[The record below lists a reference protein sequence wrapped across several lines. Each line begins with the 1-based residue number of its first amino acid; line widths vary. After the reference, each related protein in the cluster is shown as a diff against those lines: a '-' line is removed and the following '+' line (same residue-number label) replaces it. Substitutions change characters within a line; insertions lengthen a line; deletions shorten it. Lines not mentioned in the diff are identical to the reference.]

1 MKVKNVKPISGFKK
15 TRFNSWQRLFSGVRS
30 KCLIFFS
37 DVAVVLKK
45 IEQKLISLNIL
56 SDKVF
61 QSADSTH
68 FQSSYFSRN
77 QKKVLFANFFVGL
90 LQTIIDL
97 IQLFS
102 QQNEQQLNI
111 LTIILNIVLT
121 IMSSLF
127 LFKLSNKIIIFLLVN
142 LIRVILDISLRFRVI
157 SSQTG
162 GSFDYS
168 LFFLSQN
175 IVMLLMVN
183 SHMISNSYIKKI
195 SWLAVQFIILTLMVV
210 SVRYFSFLVLK
221 AFIYTYIHSV
231 LANLIINFEVGMFQ
245 EVYEFKNEALQE
257 KIEIEEILNIISSG
271 ILIIDVDLSQVLFA
285 NMKLMEMFNGGWE
298 ITKFKNWNLKG
309 LLEIFSKEI
318 SKITERIFYDNT
330 KEEKNYN
337 KFYTEKKEMSK
348 DRFQDFSEI
357 HENSK
362 EKGYYLNTYAKFQDI
377 FQHLKT
383 NFDYM
388 HKRSMSQNL
397 SAVKSGKHLQLIIK
411 PTVYKQKKAFFLIF
425 NQAFEDEEAL
435 QDLNLKEKQKSF
447 GDNRISL
454 SFLLEIIHK
463 LRVPLSMIMSSL
475 KLIMDKKIQETANLM
490 NSLICGLK
498 FQDVCLQ
505 NIIELLIFPNENI
518 MIHSKKIEFKSII
531 NEVSEH
537 FSYLAEL
544 KDISMTTL
552 IDEKLPIGF
561 RSDECKLKQIFYVL
575 LDNAIK
581 FSPNGGV
588 IKFMV
593 SYKPLLKKAKFI
605 IEDTGIGISIEDLSK
620 LKKVLANPDL
630 KLYLE
635 KGGNANKIGLLLCQN
650 YILMLNK
657 TQPFGLKVKSKENE
671 SSTFSFYLDLEDQSL
686 KMSTN
691 DQDNPIKV
699 DIPMV
704 KNLSPEKK
712 PALISRNESGL
723 VIDFNKA
730 VKLQNYQISEE
741 FQRRLMKIKDKTTI
755 ATKVIGIENLEMDE
769 SNYDAN
775 IENTPHM
782 GIKLPSYDIT
792 IKSPLPEKINE
803 VSKSSFESDVFP
815 DDRKKPLCED
825 FLVIN
830 ENYFHLI
837 TLETLLGLN
846 NWRFVKYFDLQSALK
861 MMAAKI
867 QTRSYQDLYRVILIE
882 IGLDLQK
889 NLTNLKILKKGFIKQ
904 KIPYI
909 PIIGYCSLENK
920 EISEVLIDKGLSDMM
935 ILPITE
941 REFFHKLSP
950 WVVRE
955 KT

>member
-1 MKVKNVKPISGFKK
+1 
-15 TRFNSWQRLFSGVRS
+15 
-30 KCLIFFS
+30 
-37 DVAVVLKK
+37 
-45 IEQKLISLNIL
+45 
-56 SDKVF
+56 
-61 QSADSTH
+61 
-68 FQSSYFSRN
+68 
-77 QKKVLFANFFVGL
+77 
-90 LQTIIDL
+90 
-97 IQLFS
+97 
-102 QQNEQQLNI
+102 
-111 LTIILNIVLT
+111 
-121 IMSSLF
+121 
-127 LFKLSNKIIIFLLVN
+127 
-142 LIRVILDISLRFRVI
+142 
-157 SSQTG
+157 
-162 GSFDYS
+162 
-168 LFFLSQN
+168 
-175 IVMLLMVN
+175 
-183 SHMISNSYIKKI
+183 MI
-195 SWLAVQFIILTLMVV
+195 
-210 SVRYFSFLVLK
+210 
-221 AFIYTYIHSV
+221 
-231 LANLIINFEVGMFQ
+231 
-245 EVYEFKNEALQE
+245 
-257 KIEIEEILNIISSG
+257 
-271 ILIIDVDLSQVLFA
+271 
-285 NMKLMEMFNGGWE
+285 GGWD
-298 ITKFKNWNLKG
+298 ITKLKDWNLKG

-318 SKITERIFYDNT
+318 SKITERIFYDKT
-330 KEEKNYN
+330 KEDN
-337 KFYTEKKEMSK
+337 KFNTEKKEAPK
-348 DRFQDFSEI
+348 DHFQDFSVT

-362 EKGYYLNTYAKFQDI
+362 EKGYYLNTYAKFQDL

-425 NQAFEDEEAL
+425 NQAFEEEEAL
-435 QDLNLKEKQKSF
+435 KDLNLKEKEKTF

-475 KLIMDKKIQETANLM
+475 KLIMDKKIEETTNLM
-490 NSLICGLK
+490 NSLLCGLK

-505 NIIELLIFPNENI
+505 NIIEVLIFPNENI
-518 MIHSKKIEFKSII
+518 MLHSKKFEFKSII

-552 IDEKLPIGF
+552 IDEKLPIEF
-561 RSDECKLKQIFYVL
+561 RSDECKLKQIFYLL
-575 LDNAIK
+575 LDNSLK

-588 IKFMV
+588 IKLMV

-605 IEDTGIGISIEDLSK
+605 IEDTGIGMSIEELSK

-630 KLYLE
+630 KFYLE

-650 YILMLNK
+650 YILMLNR

-671 SSTFSFYLDLEDQSL
+671 SCTFSFYLDLEDQSL
-686 KMSTN
+686 KISTN
-691 DQDNPIKV
+691 DQDIPIKV

-704 KNLSPEKK
+704 KNLAPESLQNLKK
-712 PALISRNESGL
+712 TVPNLAKPTLISRNESGL

-755 ATKVIGIENLEMDE
+755 ATKVVGIENMEMDE

-782 GIKLPSYDIT
+782 GIKLPCYDIT

-803 VSKSSFESDVFP
+803 VSKSSLDSDFLP
-815 DDRKKPLCED
+815 DAQKPLCED

-837 TLETLLGLN
+837 TLESLLRLN
-846 NWRFVKYFDLQSALK
+846 NWRFVKYFDIQSALK

-867 QTRSYQDLYRVILIE
+867 QTRSYQDLYRVILLE
-882 IGLDLQK
+882 VGLDLQK
-889 NLTNLKILKKGFIKQ
+889 NLTNLKILKKGFIKR

-909 PIIGYCSLENK
+909 PIIGYCSVENK
-920 EISEVLIDKGLSDMM
+920 EISETLIEKGLSDMM

-941 REFFHKLSP
+941 TELFHKLAP